1 MDADRPDPPPQHHH
15 YHGLDALRGVM
26 MMLGIVLH
34 ASALYLAAPPGTW
47 PVPADAETS
56 PAFDLVFHFI
66 HAFRMPAFFL
76 LAGFFAALLVER
88 RGMAGALKNRAAR
101 VLAPLVAGTLVILPV
116 TAIAMVDFAL
126 SARFGTRALWPDPEL
141 LYKLRLDFAATG
153 HPTGEPVALHLW
165 FLLYLVWFCLLLPAW
180 EALARGAAR
189 LDARLRGAPSRW
201 IADPAFVFVPGMIC
215 AALLWPFRQ
224 GQVLEGFVLFRPH
237 LPSLAY
243 YGAFFGAGYLVRVFP
258 AWLRTAAANTG
269 VYGVMAAVLFPL
281 GLYASLL
288 EQAGMRGAKIH
299 AAACIANGLAT
310 CALVAFLV
318 GAAQRWFDRPSVRHA
333 YAAHSAYWVYLV
345 HLPLVFALGWL
356 LLPFEWPAAA
366 KFLLVVLGTALASF
380 ASYHW
385 LVQGTWLGAFLNGRR
400 YDVRLRQLL

>member
-1 MDADRPDPPPQHHH
+1 VDAEPAHHH

-26 MMLGIVLH
+26 MLLGIVLH
-34 ASALYLAAPPGTW
+34 ASALYLAAPPPTY
-47 PVPADAETS
+47 PVPVDAATS

-66 HAFRMPAFFL
+66 HAFRMPAFFV

-101 VLAPLVAGTLVILPV
+101 VLAPLAAATLVILPV
-116 TAIAMVDFAL
+116 TAIAMMDFAL

-141 LYKLRLDFAATG
+141 LYKLRLDFAAAG
-153 HPTGEPVALHLW
+153 LPTGEPVALHLW
-165 FLLYLVWFCLLLPAW
+165 FLVYLVWFCLLLPVW
-180 EALARGAAR
+180 EGFARGAAR
-189 LDARLRGAPSRW
+189 LDRLSGGRLGRVV
-201 IADPAFVFVPGMIC
+201 ADPAFIFVPGLAC

-243 YGAFFGAGYLVRVFP
+243 YGAFFAAGYLVRVFP
-258 AWLRTAAANTG
+258 GWLRTAADNAGTF
-269 VYGVMAAVLFPL
+269 GVMAAVLFPL

-310 CALVAFLV
+310 CALIAFLV
-318 GAAQRWFDRPSVRHA
+318 GAAQRWFDRPSPRHA

-345 HLPLVFALGWL
+345 HLPLVFAIGWL
-356 LLPFEWPAAA
+356 LLPYEWPAGA
-366 KFLLVVLGTALASF
+366 KFALVVLGTALASF

-400 YDVRLRQLL
+400 YEARLRGLL